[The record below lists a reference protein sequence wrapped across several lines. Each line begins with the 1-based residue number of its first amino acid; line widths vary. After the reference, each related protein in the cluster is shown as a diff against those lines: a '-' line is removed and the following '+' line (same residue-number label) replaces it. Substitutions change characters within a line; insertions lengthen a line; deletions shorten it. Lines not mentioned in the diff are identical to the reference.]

1 MTINLTTP
9 ARVLKVLGQDNSSS
23 DQSALIAQTIAEVS
37 ADLEVAMFR
46 LTEATQ
52 RTVVLSVK
60 PRQTKFT
67 LPAFPITAVS
77 SIKNDPARGFG
88 ASITN
93 LAATASNF
101 TFSSGEESS
110 ILEIYAGLSPGRNVL
125 QITYTGGMGADA
137 DAIVAAYPDV
147 AAAATAEVVNRI
159 QRSKS
164 MSVAAVDSGADT
176 TSYSPFDW
184 LPLTKRLIGRRK
196 RWSVCA

>member
-9 ARVLKVLGQDNSSS
+9 GRVAKMLNVAQLDSAM
-23 DQSALIAQTIAEVS
+23 SALVAQMIPEVS
-37 ADLEVAMFR
+37 ADLEAAMFR

-60 PRQTKFT
+60 PRQTKFS

-77 SIKNDPARGFG
+77 SIKNDPERVFG

-93 LAATASNF
+93 LASTATNF

-110 ILEIYAGLSPGRNVL
+110 VLEIYSGLSPGRNVL
-125 QITYTGGMGADA
+125 QITYTGGMGADT
-137 DAIVAAYPDV
+137 DAIIAAYPDV
-147 AAAATAEVVNRI
+147 VNAATAEVVNRI

-164 MSVAAVDSGADT
+164 LSVASVDSGADT
-176 TSYSPFDW
+176 TSYSPYDW